1 MVLDGL
7 YVHGYYVDH
16 PAVLLKISLNQDY
29 WGQPSDL
36 TVLLIDVRS
45 EDNVNQT
52 LFIFQ
57 RHEDVS
63 LGRAR
68 RLSAYHTARYSH
80 LCIRAS
86 SSQVTALDDSFDI
99 GTKYLHRM
107 VPGR

>member
-7 YVHGYYVDH
+7 HVHGYYVDH
-16 PAVLLKISLNQDY
+16 TTVLLKDSFYLDY

-63 LGRAR
+63 LGRTR
-68 RLSAYHTARYSH
+68 RLSAYHTARHSH
-80 LCIRAS
+80 LCTRAGS
-86 SSQVTALDDSFDI
+86 S
-99 GTKYLHRM
+99 
-107 VPGR
+107 